1 MTPWLCSLGNLSIDD
16 LVFVDGTTQW
26 AVPGGNAVYA
36 ALGMAVWDE
45 RPAVIA
51 PFGPDYPTERLQA
64 RVDLSH
70 CPRTDRTLR
79 DWGLYEEDGSR
90 QFIFRRTT
98 HDWDSFSPRA
108 EDVLAGTTAAHL
120 APLPWTRHVELVA
133 ALRQIGTTTIS
144 IDLDDRRLAEVTR
157 AAVAGLM
164 ASVDLFLPS
173 RQDGTVIFPD
183 TSPADTV
190 RRFRDLSPD
199 TPLIVLKCG
208 ADGCVAH
215 AAGSRD
221 LLIVPA
227 VRVEAADATGAGDTF
242 CGGTLVGYIRTRDP
256 LDAIL
261 HGTVAASFCLE
272 TVGVTGLLN
281 STSAAARGRLDAL
294 RTRIET
300 QPF

>member
-1 MTPWLCSLGNLSIDD
+1 MTPRLCSLGNLSIDD

-26 AVPGGNAVYA
+26 AIPGGNAVYA
-36 ALGMAVWDE
+36 ALGMAVWGE
-45 RPAVIA
+45 RPAVVA
-51 PFGPDYPTERLQA
+51 PFGSDYPTERLHA
-64 RVDLSH
+64 RVDLDH
-70 CPRTDRTLR
+70 APRIDRTLR

-90 QFIFRRTT
+90 QFIFRRSTQ
-98 HDWDSFSPRA
+98 DWDAFSPRA
-108 EDVLAGTTAAHL
+108 KDVLAGTTAAHL
-120 APLPWTRHVELVA
+120 APLPWDRHVELVA
-133 ALRQIGTTTIS
+133 ALRQTGTTTIS

-183 TSPADTV
+183 ASPADTV

-199 TPLIVLKCG
+199 TPLIALKCG

-215 AAGSRD
+215 ASGSRD
-221 LLIVPA
+221 LLILTA

-242 CGGTLVGYIRTRDP
+242 CGGALVGYIRTRDP
-256 LDAIL
+256 LDALL
-261 HGTVAASFCLE
+261 HGAVSASFCLE

-281 STSAAARGRLDAL
+281 STLDGARGRLDAL
-294 RTRIET
+294 RTMVAT